1 LRQKPAGRASHAGD
15 SRIISARQTFR
26 EGLMAKIVR
35 RETRK
40 RGFFGW
46 IFLLLFL
53 GFNALMVR
61 WLVSYWSAISDG
73 PSSAGHA
80 IGATIG
86 AGMIF
91 FFWTAGAVITGLFA
105 LLTRGRKT
113 YIEESVELPEA
124 ARRKGKWTFG
134 VAALGIVVGFGII
147 FALPDR
153 REARSLDKQE
163 AVAAAAQKAAAL
175 RTPAGALP
183 LVTLDSYQ
191 WSK

>member
-1 LRQKPAGRASHAGD
+1 PNKCLAQSNKSRTGAYATNKRGALPAARAILRARRLAVITFTHLRVFHLRQKPAGRASHAGD

-26 EGLMAKIVR
+26 EGGMAKIVR

-86 AGMIF
+86 TGMIF

-105 LLTRGRKT
+105 LLTRGRK
-113 YIEESVELPEA
+113 
-124 ARRKGKWTFG
+124 
-134 VAALGIVVGFGII
+134 
-147 FALPDR
+147 
-153 REARSLDKQE
+153 
-163 AVAAAAQKAAAL
+163 
-175 RTPAGALP
+175 
-183 LVTLDSYQ
+183 
-191 WSK
+191 